1 MSAAVRLEG
10 TVLVMAGGTGGHV
23 FPALAVAEALG
34 EIGARVVWLG
44 TAAGLEAQAV
54 PRAGLEL
61 HCVKV
66 AGLRRRGAWR
76 WLLAP
81 LTLALAVGEALVLL
95 ARLRPRLVLGFGGYA
110 SGPGGLAA
118 WLVRR
123 ALVVHEQNA
132 VPGLTNRMLSHLAD
146 RVLEAFPGTFPG
158 RVGARCT
165 GNPVRE
171 AFAALEDPAVR
182 LAGREGPLRVL
193 VIGGSQGARALNETV
208 PPSLAR
214 LPGAARVTV
223 RHQSGSG
230 ELEATRA
237 HYRELRIAA
246 DVSAFIDDVAQA
258 YAWADVVVCRAGAMT
273 VSELAVAGVPAILV
287 PYPHAVDD
295 HQSRNARRLVELGA
309 AVLVPQ
315 SELTPERLA
324 AELGELAGSRPRL
337 VEMALAARRA
347 GVPDATAR
355 VVDACL
361 EVAGG

>member
-1 MSAAVRLEG
+1 MSALRLDA

-23 FPALAVAEALG
+23 FPALAVAEALVA
-34 EIGARVVWLG
+34 IGARVVWLG
-44 TAAGLEAQAV
+44 TAAGLEAEAV

-61 HCVKV
+61 HCVRV

-76 WLLAP
+76 WLLSP

-118 WLVRR
+118 WLARR

-132 VPGLTNRMLSHLAD
+132 VPGLTNRLLSRLAD
-146 RVLEAFPGTFPG
+146 RVLEAFPGTFPEG
-158 RVGARCT
+158 LGARCT

-171 AFAALEDPAVR
+171 AFTALAPPEQR
-182 LAGREGPLRVL
+182 LAGREEPLRVL
-193 VIGGSQGARALNETV
+193 VLGGSQGARALNEV
-208 PPSLAR
+208 LPPALAR
-214 LPGAARVTV
+214 LPDAVRVAV
-223 RHQSGSG
+223 RHQSGAA
-230 ELEATRA
+230 EVEVTRA
-237 HYRELRIAA
+237 RYRELRVESE
-246 DVSAFIDDVAQA
+246 VSAFIDDMARA
-258 YAWADVVVCRAGAMT
+258 YAWADLVVCRAGAMT
-273 VSELAVAGVPAILV
+273 VSELAVAGVPAVFV

-295 HQSRNARRLVELGA
+295 HQTRNASRLVELGA

-315 SELTPERLA
+315 PELTPERLA
-324 AELGELAGSRPRL
+324 GLLAELAGSRPRL
-337 VEMALAARRA
+337 LEMALAARRA